1 VISVRTACTSI
12 KAAARCVYAAAL
24 LRSILLQCYSSTDWH
39 SVYYTARV
47 HYASLTQLVVIG
59 RACLA
64 AAQAVLEQG
73 GLVNKILMDEKGLC
87 LIYAFGTPGS
97 SFEDNSL
104 RALGSAAS
112 SRRQFSSSSGR
123 RGPSRGSGNNG
134 GSRSG
139 SGSGSSSSSAECIAS
154 IGVATGQVCAALLG
168 LSTVRCEYA
177 LVGDTV
183 NLAARLAAH
192 AAASGFGMLAC
203 PTTAAP
209 LLGKGTQS
217 FKQVEGFDEFRVERV
232 GALRPKGKSADISIY
247 EVRFRTLFFFN
258 SSALLSMAFFQ
269 QWEVVVWCLVSACTT
284 AVSVCIHTAQ
294 LLCAFIPLLSTST

>member
-1 VISVRTACTSI
+1 
-12 KAAARCVYAAAL
+12 
-24 LRSILLQCYSSTDWH
+24 
-39 SVYYTARV
+39 
-47 HYASLTQLVVIG
+47 VVIG

-104 RALGSAAS
+104 RALRVGCAILGKLGRAKIKAGSAAS
-112 SRRQFSSSSGR
+112 SRRQFGSSSGR

-139 SGSGSSSSSAECIAS
+139 SGSGTSSSSSADCIAS

-203 PTTAAP
+203 PATMAP

-217 FKQVEGFDEFRVERV
+217 FKQVEGFDEFRAERV

-247 EVRFRTLFFFN
+247 EVRL
-258 SSALLSMAFFQ
+258 
-269 QWEVVVWCLVSACTT
+269 
-284 AVSVCIHTAQ
+284 
-294 LLCAFIPLLSTST
+294 